1 MTDVL
6 HGIGR
11 KYSKLAVSQDL
22 IVWRRFMEGMIY
34 KDMLEKQQ
42 KYLDLRGSRGT
53 PTTPTFWSKGLIFRL
68 IEITHGQ
75 WMYRNVHVHDTVTGL
90 HATRKKYES
99 QKEIEDQIQMRGEE
113 LEDYDKDLLEI
124 NLEDMET
131 TYGKRQEYWI
141 LAIQSAQDARI
152 L

>member
-1 MTDVL
+1 
-6 HGIGR
+6 
-11 KYSKLAVSQDL
+11 
-22 IVWRRFMEGMIY
+22 
-34 KDMLEKQQ
+34 
-42 KYLDLRGSRGT
+42 
-53 PTTPTFWSKGLIFRL
+53 
-68 IEITHGQ
+68 
-75 WMYRNVHVHDTVTGL
+75 
-90 HATRKKYES
+90 
-99 QKEIEDQIQMRGEE
+99 MRGEE